1 VTSLININV
10 TPARNNFVKRDSRLM
25 EVYVLDYGDNYHR
38 GDNEPSTEFER
49 EVRNIKARYRDINKY
64 YYAMSLYKEYMEYL
78 AEKHGGMDLF
88 KLKKKRGLIEDYV
101 PPKPRIKN
109 TKELKFLKK
118 HNIIVSNT
126 GRYLID
132 DDKFD
137 EYLEENYYSPNSK
150 GEDTIVKQSKDKIVE
165 DIYYDSSSNT
175 KMKNIKSQSF
185 KDDFDYLDNYFRNK
199 NFNSKKD
206 KKKKKKKNKDN
217 NKVLIS
223 ELMRA
228 DYDQYYYG
236 KDEYMEDSD
245 TGYAVYNNM
254 MLSTGT
260 MKELDIYHKLND
272 LGWNSYK
279 LMKKNSYSKRVASVF
294 KPPKKKKKNKKKS
307 AYNKD
312 YDGLLIDIMT
322 DSGFDTDDMDSFAEF
337 QKEMLNMTSANV
349 FK

>member
-1 VTSLININV
+1 MININV
-10 TPARNNFVKRDSRLM
+10 TPSRSNFVKRDARLM

-38 GDNEPSTEFER
+38 DENAPTTEFER

-64 YYAMSLYKEYMEYL
+64 NYAMTLYKEYIEYL

-88 KLKKKRGLIEDYV
+88 KLKRKNGLIDDYL

-118 HNIIVSNT
+118 NKIIISNV
-126 GRYLID
+126 GKYLVD
-132 DDKFD
+132 DEKLD
-137 EYLEENYYSPNSK
+137 EYLESTYEFNSD
-150 GEDTIVKQSKDKIVE
+150 GNDVITKQYKDKIVE
-165 DIYYDSSSNT
+165 DILDDGSPN
-175 KMKNIKSQSF
+175 KMKHLKSQSF

-199 NFNSKKD
+199 NFNPKKN
-206 KKKKKKKNKDN
+206 KNKKKNKKKHKNED
-217 NKVLIS
+217 KVLIS
-223 ELMRA
+223 DLMRS
-228 DYDQYYYG
+228 DYDQYYYD
-236 KDEYMEDSD
+236 KDTYMEDSD
-245 TGYAVYNNM
+245 HGFAVYNNL

-279 LMKKNSYSKRVASVF
+279 LMKKGPYSKRVASVF
-294 KPPKKKKKNKKKS
+294 KPPKKKKKKKS
-307 AYNKD
+307 KYNDK
-312 YDGLLIDIMT
+312 YDGLLIDIMS
-322 DSGFDTDDMDSFAEF
+322 DNGFDTDDMDSFAEF